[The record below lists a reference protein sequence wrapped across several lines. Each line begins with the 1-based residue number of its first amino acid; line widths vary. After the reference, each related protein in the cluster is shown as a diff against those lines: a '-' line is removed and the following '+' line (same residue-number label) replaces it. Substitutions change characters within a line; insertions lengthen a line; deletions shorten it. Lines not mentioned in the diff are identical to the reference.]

1 MMYFRRMKLKSYLI
15 IFVAFFI
22 YSSSFSQANITVSGN
37 IINDATGA
45 PMAAASVFAQNTTLG
60 TVTDKEGN
68 FMLQLPAGG
77 YDLIITYTGFK
88 TESRRITSSE
98 AAEKINIRLKEK
110 EKELEVVS
118 VVSSNEVLD
127 GLTKYGQFFKDEFIG
142 KSTNSKQCSIEN
154 PEVLHFFF
162 SKKKNRLKIT
172 ATEPLLIKN
181 LALGYNIRYSLDSFT
196 HEYKTEVSTFTGF
209 PLYEKMLA
217 DSITTL
223 QWQQAR
229 AIAFK
234 GSTLHFMRSLYNKDL
249 KIDSFNVQFIITANG
264 KEEAMKLKDVYAA
277 LNYEKDDSTQTV
289 EIMPNQPNVGILYLA
304 AKPSVA
310 FLSENKNEPKD
321 FRFSILIFKPTESIV
336 IEQNGYFYDQN
347 DISISGYWSWEKIA
361 DQLPYDYKEE

>member
-1 MMYFRRMKLKSYLI
+1 MKFICFLLFTATFINSAAAQSSY
-15 IFVAFFI
+15 
-22 YSSSFSQANITVSGN
+22 SITGTVLN
-37 IINDATGA
+37 EVTGTGM
-45 PMAAASVFAQNTTLG
+45 PVASVFAQNTTIG
-60 TVTDKEGN
+60 TATDKDGN
-68 FMLQLPAGG
+68 FTLQLPSGG
-77 YDLIITYTGFK
+77 YDLVFSYTGFK
-88 TESRRITSSE
+88 TEITRVSGANSSE
-98 AAEKINIRLKEK
+98 KIIIKLKEK
-110 EKELEVVS
+110 EKELEAVS
-118 VVSSNEVLD
+118 IVSSNEVLD
-127 GLTKYGQFFKDEFIG
+127 GFAKYGDFFKEEFIG
-142 KSTNSKQCSIEN
+142 KSINSKSCNIQN

-209 PLYEKMLA
+209 PLYEKMLV

-264 KEEAMKLKDVYAA
+264 KEEALKLKDVYAA

>member
-1 MMYFRRMKLKSYLI
+1 MKFICFLLFTATFINSAAAQSSY
-15 IFVAFFI
+15 
-22 YSSSFSQANITVSGN
+22 SITGTVLN
-37 IINDATGA
+37 EVTGTGM
-45 PMAAASVFAQNTTLG
+45 PVASVFAQNTTIG
-60 TVTDKEGN
+60 TATDKDGN
-68 FMLQLPAGG
+68 FTLQLPSGG
-77 YDLIITYTGFK
+77 YDLVFSYTGFK
-88 TESRRITSSE
+88 TEITRVSSANSSE
-98 AAEKINIRLKEK
+98 KIIIKLKEK
-110 EKELEVVS
+110 EKELETVS
-118 VVSSNEVLD
+118 IVSSNEVLD
-127 GLTKYGQFFKDEFIG
+127 GFAKYGDFFKEEFIG
-142 KSTNSKQCSIEN
+142 KSINSKSCNIQN

-229 AIAFK
+229 ANAFK

-304 AKPSVA
+304 AKPSVS